1 VENGLASGRAVTAA
15 LSAEFDVPVIDV
27 HALDFAQLP
36 MSLVR
41 HHRARLS
48 VRSYAPWRRFSCDI
62 IAPACGVRSYSQIA
76 FQYGYW
82 PMQSTNRARNGL
94 ATT

>member
-48 VRSYAPWRRFSCDI
+48 VRSY
-62 IAPACGVRSYSQIA
+62 SQIA